1 MVSTQAAS
9 PATAWWQRYA
19 EAHRAHAQMI
29 PQLQAHQKVL
39 TEATIA
45 LSGRITWEDQVCQAY
60 QHDAFGRLLDYSG
73 SAILALQHELY
84 AGAVPQALLLLEQLI
99 DLRYALFTDLQ
110 AAVRVRAKQAHAFA
124 EAEKRALTWRHYA
137 KQEDA
142 TERDFAQRRLQFV
155 RSLRVQLSSSHPG
168 KVVWPSLLLRAR
180 AVGFEKLYHYLFAS
194 PRAAIWSPWSPTA
207 PRCWASA
214 TSARWR
220 QAGDGRQGGPVQEI
234 RRHRRVRHRVAAD
247 TIDKLVDIIAALEP
261 TFGGINLEDIK
272 APECF
277 EIEAKLRER
286 MKIPVFHDDQHGT
299 AIIVGAAPSP
309 TRWS

>member
-29 PQLQAHQKVL
+29 PQLRAHQKVL

-45 LSGRITWEDQVCQAY
+45 LSGRITWEDQVCQTY

-110 AAVRVRAKQAHAFA
+110 AAVRVMAKQEHAFA

-142 TERDFAQRRLQFV
+142 AERDFAQQRLQFL
-155 RSLRVQLSSSHPG
+155 RSLRAQLSSSHPG
-168 KVVWPSLLLRAR
+168 KIVWPSLLLRAR
-180 AVGFEKLYHYLFAS
+180 AVGFEKSYHYLFAS
-194 PRAAIWSPWSPTA
+194 GVDATAQLDERTGVLNCYMRAPAEQRSVLLEAWEAERASHSVFITA
-207 PRCWASA
+207 
-214 TSARWR
+214 
-220 QAGDGRQGGPVQEI
+220 QALWLYCTTMRELWTALAQQDGR
-234 RRHRRVRHRVAAD
+234 AFD
-247 TIDKLVDIIAALEP
+247 TGKLERISDELQTIVVTCEETHAEFTSPPTQMPEGACALP
-261 TFGGINLEDIK
+261 AQL
-272 APECF
+272 
-277 EIEAKLRER
+277 
-286 MKIPVFHDDQHGT
+286 
-299 AIIVGAAPSP
+299 
-309 TRWS
+309 

>member
-29 PQLQAHQKVL
+29 PQLRAHQKVL

-45 LSGRITWEDQVCQAY
+45 LSGRITWEDQVCQTY

-73 SAILALQHELY
+73 SAILALQHEFY

-168 KVVWPSLLLRAR
+168 KIVWPSLLLRAR

-194 PRAAIWSPWSPTA
+194 GVDATAQLDERVSVLNCYMRAPTEQRSMLLEAWEAERASHAVFITAHALWWYCATMRELWMALVQQDRGAFDTGKLDRISNELQTMVVTCEETHTEFASPPTQVSEGA
-207 PRCWASA
+207 Y
-214 TSARWR
+214 
-220 QAGDGRQGGPVQEI
+220 
-234 RRHRRVRHRVAAD
+234 
-247 TIDKLVDIIAALEP
+247 AL
-261 TFGGINLEDIK
+261 
-272 APECF
+272 
-277 EIEAKLRER
+277 
-286 MKIPVFHDDQHGT
+286 
-299 AIIVGAAPSP
+299 PSQL
-309 TRWS
+309 